1 MQVGTAIQAGE
12 MADDVAAKDEAP
24 KGILSRL
31 FRRGERARGSG
42 RVSRFRRAFSNDR
55 LIGLTIL
62 AALVAVRLAD
72 PLPLEI
78 LRLKVF
84 DYYQQLKPREIPK
97 NSPVVIIDLD
107 ENSLKEVG
115 QWPWPRTTVAEMVR
129 KLFEK
134 GVVVVGFDVV
144 FAESD
149 RMSGPI
155 VAKSMPGLD
164 DTTRERL
171 SSMKS
176 NDDVFA
182 DIIRASKRV
191 VLGQGALY
199 ASKELQKITPMP
211 SSVFQRTP
219 GAKFRKP
226 EHFLPKTLGMV
237 RNLPELEKAV
247 LDKRGGLRNGGIG
260 MFSLLPEPD
269 GIVRRVPAFIS
280 FVTAPSK
287 EGAPNRQTLVSALS
301 LEMLRIA
308 FRRPMIAAWSDA
320 IGINR
325 VTVAIRPRLDV
336 TTDTVGRMWPY
347 FSRSDRAKYIPAKDV
362 LNGTVPIEK
371 LRGKLAI
378 VGTSAVGLLDIKT
391 IPTERFIPG
400 VEVHAQLIETIVNKT
415 YLNRRL
421 RLEGWQ
427 SPIDL
432 NAAEYLLAFLGGLL
446 MIILVP
452 WVGAK
457 WTLLLFLTL
466 AGGAAGTSWYLF
478 TQHLALFDPVF
489 PVALIFALYVLL
501 TYTNYAREE
510 RQQRETRG
518 AFAKYMSPEMVA
530 KVVEDPTLLTLGG
543 DKRNMTLLFCD
554 VRGFTTISEQFG
566 AEGLTVLI
574 NKLLTPLTNV
584 ILDSGGTVDKYM
596 GDCIMAFWNAPL
608 DVADHP
614 RKACH
619 AALGMMKAMGPLNE
633 TLAAEA
639 VVDGRTHY
647 DLKVGI
653 GLNSGDAVVGNMGT
667 AQRMDYSVLGDT
679 VNTAAR
685 LEGQSKSYG
694 VDIVIGP
701 QTAECVPDMAVVELD
716 LIQVKG
722 KTVGLNIYALMGDE
736 EMAQSPEFLALKSAI
751 DRMLAAYR
759 GQKWDEAK
767 AILKDCYEKGEAYN
781 LAELGDLYAARIKAY
796 EAEPPGADWNGV
808 FIATTK

>member
-1 MQVGTAIQAGE
+1 
-12 MADDVAAKDEAP
+12 MADEATANEEAP

-31 FRRGERARGSG
+31 FRRKERARGSG
-42 RVSRFRRAFSNDR
+42 RTSRFRRAFSNDR
-55 LIGLTIL
+55 LIGLVIL
-62 AALVAVRLAD
+62 AAVVAVRVAD

-84 DYYQQLKPREIPK
+84 DYYQQVKPREIPK
-97 NSPVVIIDLD
+97 NSHVVIIDLD
-107 ENSLKEVG
+107 DSSLTEIG
-115 QWPWPRTTVAEMVR
+115 QWPWPRTTVATMIR

-134 GVVVVGFDVV
+134 GVAVVGFDIV
-144 FAESD
+144 FAEPD
-149 RMSGPI
+149 RMSGPS
-155 VAKSMPGLD
+155 VAASMPGLD

-176 NDDVFA
+176 NDEVFA
-182 DIIRASKRV
+182 DIVRGTKRV
-191 VLGQGALY
+191 VLGQ
-199 ASKELQKITPMP
+199 ASVYVATELQKVIPMP
-211 SSVFQRTP
+211 SSVFQRTTRAGVP
-219 GAKFRKP
+219 KP
-226 EHFLPKTLGMV
+226 EVFAPNTV
-237 RNLPELEKAV
+237 RLIRNIPELEKAV

-269 GIVRRVPAFIS
+269 GIVRRVPAFVN
-280 FVTAPSK
+280 FKTAPMK
-287 EGAPNRQTLVSALS
+287 EGGRGRQSLVAALS
-301 LEMLRIA
+301 LDMLRVG
-308 FRRPMIAAWSDA
+308 FGQRMIAAWSDPLGIKQVK
-320 IGINR
+320 IGR
-325 VTVAIRPRLDV
+325 MQV
-336 TTDTVGRMWPY
+336 TTDGYGRMWPY
-347 FSRSDRAKYIPAKDV
+347 FSRTDKSKYIPAKDV
-362 LNGTVPIEK
+362 LNGTVPVER
-371 LRGKLAI
+371 LRGKLALI
-378 VGTSAVGLLDIKT
+378 GTSAVGLLDIKT

-400 VEVHAQLIETIVNKT
+400 VEVHAQMIETILNKT
-415 YLNRRL
+415 YLNRRISV
-421 RLEGWQ
+421 EG
-427 SPIDL
+427 SNVPIDL
-432 NAAEYLLAFLGGLL
+432 NIAEYMLAFVGGLL

-457 WTLLLFLTL
+457 WTLLVFLSL

-489 PVALIFALYVLL
+489 PVGLIFALYVLL

-518 AFAKYMSPEMVA
+518 AFAKYMSPAMVA
-530 KVVEDPTLLTLGG
+530 KVVEDPSLLTLGG

-608 DVADHP
+608 DVPDHP
-614 RKACH
+614 HKACH

-701 QTAECVPDMAVVELD
+701 QTAEHVPDMAVIELD

-722 KTVGLNIYALMGDE
+722 KTVGLNIFALMGDE

-751 DRMLAAYR
+751 DQMLAAYR

-767 AILKDCYEKGEAYN
+767 ALLKECYEKGEAFK
-781 LAELGDLYAARIKAY
+781 LAELCDLYAARIKAY